1 MSVPDIFERR
11 LDSHEYSFDSHEYSL
26 DCHGYN
32 LWLRSEQNNDHER
45 GLVL

>member
-1 MSVPDIFERR
+1 MSGTDIFERR
-11 LDSHEYSFDSHEYSL
+11 LDSHEYSLDSHEYSF
-26 DCHGYN
+26 DSHGYN